1 MHCATGWDVLYTHAY
16 TRRQRARPWWSV
28 GRLSCSGHP
37 LQGVPCCPCHVP
49 IPQCARASALHLTRA
64 HAPATA
70 AAAHDGDAL
79 ALPFCLGTLHT
90 QSSPLRFVSLR
101 RVGGLVCLA
110 QHLERAGLVAAS
122 TVGQRRAPASGIDL
136 SCKCLYSLHASC
148 ANRAACGARP
158 QRWPASRKGEVRFNT
173 FASIAYWPAGGGAH
187 QQVADH
193 AGPCD
198 HGAGGG
204 AAQRARGPPHP
215 LPRLTADVPAAGARR
230 VCGPAQKCSCCRCA
244 QSV

>member
-1 MHCATGWDVLYTHAY
+1 MRCMHCATGWDVLYTHAY

-122 TVGQRRAPASGIDL
+122 TVGQRRAPALGIDL

-148 ANRAACGARP
+148 ANRCTP
-158 QRWPASRKGEVRFNT
+158 ST
-173 FASIAYWPAGGGAH
+173 LASIAQRGGALQH
-187 QQVADH
+187 FCQHCV
-193 AGPCD
+193 
-198 HGAGGG
+198 
-204 AAQRARGPPHP
+204 
-215 LPRLTADVPAAGARR
+215 LARR
-230 VCGPAQKCSCCRCA
+230 RRCI
-244 QSV
+244 STSR